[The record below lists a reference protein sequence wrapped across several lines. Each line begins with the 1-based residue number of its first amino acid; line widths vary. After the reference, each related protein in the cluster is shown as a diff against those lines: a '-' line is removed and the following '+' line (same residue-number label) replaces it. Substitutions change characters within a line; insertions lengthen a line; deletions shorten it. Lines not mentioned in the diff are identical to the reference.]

1 MRLDIRHHP
10 SSDALQTYS
19 SGPFLWKPVVPFRV
33 RRGLSR
39 FAFGAK
45 AKVCHPFHFLIFFI
59 VIKIAIPVCRLWNAD
74 FPRSPLQTV
83 CVVLFISASSSSIFF
98 VYTSPPSPC
107 FFFFLS
113 FLFFFLS
120 FFNFVSLSFLSLY
133 SYYCFCLFT
142 CFSGKFVQA
151 HAINQELGKK
161 LRADFLDLRA
171 PLNTLQGRVL
181 TFPAYWRGV
190 DPQEVALAGLH
201 YDDLTGPCQC
211 LCR

>member
-1 MRLDIRHHP
+1 MKCRFSEKPTPDRLC
-10 SSDALQTYS
+10 
-19 SGPFLWKPVVPFRV
+19 G
-33 RRGLSR
+33 
-39 FAFGAK
+39 
-45 AKVCHPFHFLIFFI
+45 
-59 VIKIAIPVCRLWNAD
+59 
-74 FPRSPLQTV
+74 
-83 CVVLFISASSSSIFF
+83 LFISASSSSIFF

-107 FFFFLS
+107 FFFFF
-113 FLFFFLS
+113 FLFFSFFCR

-181 TFPAYWRGV
+181 TFPAYWRGA